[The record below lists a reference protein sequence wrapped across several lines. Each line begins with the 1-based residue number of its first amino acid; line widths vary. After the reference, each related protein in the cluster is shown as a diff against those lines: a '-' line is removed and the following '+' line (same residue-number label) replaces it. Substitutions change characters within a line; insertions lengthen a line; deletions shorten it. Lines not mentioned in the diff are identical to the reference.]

1 MTESSN
7 HKFNVKSVTKGQGS
21 SDLFVTDDNKYSI
34 EFSKIE
40 EYGMMKF
47 ISSVQIWS
55 DRENP
60 QLLFQSNKIKFEY
73 QNDESCYYLDKSDIL
88 VLLTPCIHQK
98 YYDLLYVLFDFNKN
112 IFTKIHAPNFQLI
125 EIGKNLVRLDLDF
138 RYSYDEK
145 IKKQIAQD
153 DGKQIDLSKLEW
165 YAIKKIDKAC
175 G

>member
-1 MTESSN
+1 MTQSSN
-7 HKFNVKSVTKGQGS
+7 HKFNIQSATKGQGT

-47 ISSVQIWS
+47 VSSVQIWN
-55 DRENP
+55 DKENP
-60 QLLFQSNKIKFEY
+60 RLLFQSRKIKFEY

-98 YYDLLYVLFDFNKN
+98 YYDLLYVLLDFNKN
-112 IFTKIHAPNFQLI
+112 IFTTINAPNFQLT
-125 EIGKNLVRLDLDF
+125 EIDKNLVRLDTNF
-138 RYSYDEK
+138 RYSYDEQ

-153 DGKQIDLSKLEW
+153 E
-165 YAIKKIDKAC
+165 
-175 G
+175 